1 MAIYLQLAA
10 TTALPVLVSVILY
23 IIDKR
28 SEKIRKLSERK
39 KQLFYGVIFG
49 LAAICGT
56 EFGVPVDGAIMNTR
70 DAAPLCAGLIFGV
83 PAGIFAGLIGGIE
96 RWFAVYW
103 GAGMYTRVACTWAT
117 ILAGLFGAGIRKFIF
132 DDKKPTVFYGLVSGV
147 VMEIL
152 HMLMVF
158 VTNMDNISRAFSVV
172 QLCAPYMI
180 TLNGLSVMFSVLFV
194 SGIGRR
200 EKKTQQEM
208 KRISQTFQR
217 WLGVVVLLAF
227 FFTTMFSHVLQ
238 SELSRSNAESVLT
251 LNLSDVKKDIHEAS
265 DENMLKVAH
274 TAANLIAQSG
284 NQPGEKLEELSR
296 KYNIPEIN
304 VVDENGIITA
314 STYPAFVGYDMHS
327 GSQSAEFLGLL
338 DGQTEYV
345 QSYGSLSYDRSI
357 SRKYA
362 GVALENGGFV
372 QVGYDALNF
381 QRDISDI
388 VKGLTS
394 NRHIGEEGYIIII
407 DGKWNIVSNIHG
419 NEGENL
425 EVTGLWLDTER
436 TAAGDVFSAELYG
449 ISSYCIYEKTEGYY
463 IIGILP
469 QSEAYFLR
477 DVSVYLT
484 VFMEIVIFAV
494 LFLFIYYLIKKLV
507 VDNIRKIN
515 DSLAEITGGNL
526 DVTVNVRSNEEFAS
540 LSDGINET
548 VVTLKRYINEAA
560 ARIDQE
566 LEYAKMIQLSAMPR
580 VFPPYPERQEFEIY
594 ASMRAAKEVGGDFY
608 DFYLLGENKL
618 AFLIAD
624 VSGKGIPAAMF
635 MMTAKTLLKSL
646 TESGMEID
654 DVFTT
659 ANNHLCENND
669 AGMFVTAWMGIL
681 DLKTGLVDIANAG
694 HNPPVI
700 RRKDG
705 SFVFEKENPGFVL
718 AGIEGFPYT
727 KRTVQLFP
735 GDTIYLYTDGVT
747 EAANAKE
754 ELYGEERLFSA
765 LNQSQNA
772 DVETLCKAVL
782 RDVDAFVED
791 APQFDDITMLAFC
804 FHGIKEE

>member
-23 IIDKR
+23 IMDRR
-28 SEKIRKLSERK
+28 SEKIRKFSERK
-39 KQLFYGVIFG
+39 KQAFYGVLFG
-49 LAAICGT
+49 LVAICGT

-70 DAAPLCAGLIFGV
+70 DAAPLCAGLIFGA
-83 PAGIFAGLIGGIE
+83 PAGILAGLIGGIE

-117 ILAGLFGAGIRKFIF
+117 ILAGLFGAGIRKCIF

-180 TLNGLSVMFSVLFV
+180 TLNGLSVMLSVLFI
-194 SGIGRR
+194 SRIGRR
-200 EKKTQQEM
+200 KEKTQQEM

-238 SELSRSNAESVLT
+238 SELSRSNAENVLT

-314 STYPAFVGYDMHS
+314 STYAAFVGYDMHS

-345 QSYGSLSYDRSI
+345 QSYGPLSYDRSI

-362 GVALENGGFV
+362 GVALESGGFV

-394 NRHIGEEGYIIII
+394 NRHIGEEGYLIIV

-425 EVTGLWLDTER
+425 EVTGLLLDTEG
-436 TAAGDVFSAELYG
+436 TAAGEVFSAELYG

-526 DVTVNVRSNEEFAS
+526 DVTVNVRTNEEFAS
-540 LSDGINET
+540 LSDDINET
-548 VVTLKRYINEAA
+548 VVTLKRYIDEAA

-566 LEYAKMIQLSAMPR
+566 LEYAKTIQLSAMPR

-608 DFYLLGENKL
+608 DFYLLGEQKL

-718 AGIEGFPYT
+718 AGIEDFSYT
-727 KRTVQLFP
+727 KRTLQLLP

-747 EAANAKE
+747 EATNAKE
-754 ELYGEERLFSA
+754 ELYGEERLLSA
-765 LNQSQNA
+765 LNQSQDA

-791 APQFDDITMLAFC
+791 APQFDDITMLAFR
-804 FHGIKEE
+804 FHGIKE

>member
-23 IIDKR
+23 IIDRR

-39 KQLFYGVIFG
+39 KQLFYGVLFG
-49 LAAICGT
+49 LVAICGT

-70 DAAPLCAGLIFGV
+70 DAAPLCAGLIFGA
-83 PAGIFAGLIGGIE
+83 PAGILAGLIGGIE

-103 GAGMYTRVACTWAT
+103 GAGMYTRVACAWAT
-117 ILAGLFGAGIRKFIF
+117 ILAGLFGAGIRKCIF

-158 VTNMDNISRAFSVV
+158 VTNMDNIPRAFSVV

-180 TLNGLSVMFSVLFV
+180 TLNGLSVMLSVLFI
-194 SGIGRR
+194 SRIGRSR
-200 EKKTQQEM
+200 KKTQQEM

-284 NQPGEKLEELSR
+284 NQPGEKLEELSQ

-314 STYPAFVGYDMHS
+314 STYADFVGYDMHS

-338 DGQTEYV
+338 DGQMEYV
-345 QSYGSLSYDRSI
+345 QSYGPLSYDRSI

-362 GVALENGGFV
+362 GVALESGGFV

-394 NRHIGEEGYIIII
+394 NRHIGEEGYLIIV

-425 EVTGLWLDTER
+425 EVTGLCLDTEG
-436 TAAGDVFSAELYG
+436 TAAGEVFPAELYG

-540 LSDGINET
+540 LSDDINET
-548 VVTLKRYINEAA
+548 VVTLKRYIDEAA

-566 LEYAKMIQLSAMPR
+566 LEYAKTIQLSAMPR

-608 DFYLLGENKL
+608 DFYLLGEHKL

-718 AGIEGFPYT
+718 AGIEDFPYT
-727 KRTVQLFP
+727 KRTLQLLP

-747 EAANAKE
+747 EATNAKE
-754 ELYGEERLFSA
+754 ELYGEERLLSA
-765 LNQSQNA
+765 LNRSKNA

-791 APQFDDITMLAFC
+791 APQFDDITMLAFR
-804 FHGIKEE
+804 FHGIKE